1 MSGKVTIGV
10 DPGAKGG
17 IAVLETAADKSLMV
31 LLAAQSPRDAMGFR
45 ELGEKLC
52 FYFSEYRCKAYIEHV
67 HAMPRQGVSSMFSF
81 GRSVGMWEGFFGAWG
96 IRCEYVA
103 PQTWQKLTTPMAGL
117 TTKDRSIRFAAAA
130 FPNTPLVPKGARKPS
145 DGIADA
151 LCIAYYGAKAREAAE
166 QEAAK

>member
-1 MSGKVTIGV
+1 MAGKITVGI

-17 IAVLETAADKSLMV
+17 IAALETATDGSLIVV
-31 LLAAQSPRDAMGFR
+31 LAEPAPRDAMGLR
-45 ELGEKLC
+45 ELGEKLS
-52 FYFSEYRCKAYIEHV
+52 FYFKEYTCKAFIEHV

-81 GRSVGMWEGFFGAWG
+81 GRSAGMWEGFLGAWG

-103 PQTWQKLTTPMAGL
+103 PQTWQKLTAPMAGL
-117 TTKDRSIRFAAAA
+117 TTKDRSIRFASVA

-151 LCIAYYGAKAREAAE
+151 LCIAYYGAKAREAT
-166 QEAAK
+166 KKDG

>member
-17 IAVLETAADKSLMV
+17 IAVLETATDKSLMV
-31 LLAAQSPRDAMGFR
+31 LLAAPAPRDTMEIRA
-45 ELGEKLC
+45 LGEKLSL
-52 FYFSEYRCKAYIEHV
+52 YFSEYRCRAYIEHV

-81 GRSVGMWEGFFGAWG
+81 GRSVGMWEGFLGAWG

-103 PQTWQKLTTPMAGL
+103 PQTWQKLTAPMAGL
-117 TTKDRSIRFAAAA
+117 TTKDRSIRFASVA

-166 QEAAK
+166 KDG